1 MDKVNEQALK
11 DLAKYKSDG
20 CHMLVPCMDQI
31 AEVAAGF
38 RLIVTQVFLRPH
50 PKDKDV
56 YPHDTTSYDAKA
68 NEWHRTAG
76 QGEYQRKID
85 PQAEL
90 VRVSGQ
96 GLEKLAQHT
105 ALVWDKPHVMIDKE
119 HKGRQ
124 LCELAGAVRMPDGF
138 SFYRLADAYGMDL
151 EIVQEQLE
159 SQYSKS
165 KSKDFLVGRDLLQKK
180 ANQTKLC
187 ISGARNR
194 IIRKILGVDGT
205 YTVASLSKPFIAV
218 RVIPWLDMSDEYTR
232 RLVTE
237 MNVKQMAIT
246 SLFGGQMPEQ
256 QRIEAPNDQPAI
268 SYEANIPAD
277 KCTGDADVIDA
288 EEPPQGDKRYH
299 LNSEDDVPFG
309 LDNTP
314 TAAESL
320 RLDFENSD
328 IPLQCKTLDL
338 LCANK
343 GKADYFQGWLTKL
356 KAPNNTMETIS
367 AKKRLEIYD
376 FLVALPDV
384 EKGKVAA

>member
-1 MDKVNEQALK
+1 MDAVNCKALE
-11 DLAKYKSDG
+11 DLKKYRKDG

-56 YPHDTTSYDAKA
+56 YPHDGVDYDTKA
-68 NEWHRTAG
+68 NDWKKTVG
-76 QGEYQRKID
+76 QGQYQRKIE
-85 PQAEL
+85 PEAEL

-105 ALVWDKPHVMIDKE
+105 ALVWDKPHVMIDRE

-151 EIVQEQLE
+151 DIVREQLQ
-159 SQYSKS
+159 SQYK
-165 KSKDFLVGRDLLQKK
+165 KDDQKWLIDRDLLQKK
-180 ANQTKLC
+180 VNQTKLC

-205 YTVASLSKPFIAV
+205 YTVASLGKPFIAV

-232 RLVTE
+232 HLVTE

-246 SLFGGQMPEQ
+246 SLFGGQMPEARQ
-256 QRIEAPNDQPAI
+256 IEAPNNTPAI
-268 SYEANIPAD
+268 SYEANIPPE
-277 KCTGDADVIDA
+277 KCNSEVINA
-288 EEPPQGDKRYH
+288 EETTTTYH
-299 LNSEDDVPFG
+299 LDKSQTMEEDVPFS
-309 LDNTP
+309 LAAEAAP
-314 TAAESL
+314 TSAESL
-320 RLDFENSD
+320 RADFENCD
-328 IPLQCKTLDL
+328 ADGQAKTLTVMVS
-338 LCANK
+338 K
-343 GKADYFQGWLTKL
+343 VKQERFVSSWLKQFKQQPATL
-356 KAPNNTMETIS
+356 ETIGPNS
-367 AKKRLEIYD
+367 RLRLYD
-376 FLVALPDV
+376 HLLTCGK
-384 EKGKVAA
+384 EKAAS